1 MVEVNFGGKAT
12 QVGYAN
18 MRAQMWGNMRDAIAD
33 GIRLPDNEDMVRDL
47 TGLEYSYNLKND
59 IMLEKKEDARKR
71 GLSSPDL
78 GDALALTYAYPVYP
92 SRVGYDGFTPKIVNE
107 YDPYA

>member
-1 MVEVNFGGKAT
+1 
-12 QVGYAN
+12 
-18 MRAQMWGNMRDAIAD
+18 MRAQLWVNMRQALTY
-33 GIRLPDNEDMVRDL
+33 GIRLPDDEDIVRDL

-71 GLSSPDL
+71 GLASPDL

-92 SRVGYDGFTPKIVNE
+92 SRVGYDGFAQQTRTE
-107 YDPYA
+107 YDPFL